1 MLISTPALIS
11 TCRPIPPWTDS
22 RIKPRNAEV
31 GNGSRREEL
40 EVSKSFPLHPHKRK
54 SAPISNTSG
63 WGHNRTHAMQQ
74 NEDSLDLRFF
84 SNTRKETS
92 QAAQLGRCSSK
103 KDSAMLR
110 VQFAKALPSW

>member
-1 MLISTPALIS
+1 
-11 TCRPIPPWTDS
+11 
-22 RIKPRNAEV
+22 
-31 GNGSRREEL
+31 
-40 EVSKSFPLHPHKRK
+40 
-54 SAPISNTSG
+54 
-63 WGHNRTHAMQQ
+63 MQQ

-110 VQFAKALPSW
+110 VQFAKALPSWMEQVSDSYCQSRNTLQGIPPAE